1 MAHNLTVAGVDAG
14 YGAVRVLHD
23 ISLRVSDGETVVLL
37 GANGNGK
44 STLLK
49 CIAGI
54 VTPSRGRIALETAEA
69 RRISSA

>member
-1 MAHNLTVAGVDAG
+1 M
-14 YGAVRVLHD
+14 RVLHD
-23 ISLRVSDGETVVLL
+23 VSLRVADGETVVLL

-54 VTPSRGRIALETAEA
+54 VTPSRGRIALETDGGT
-69 RRISSA
+69 RIWSA